1 MGSMVVVEMGELVS
15 MEVGAEGVGGGGVVV
30 DASELREATGVR
42 EGAAVP
48 TRCDG
53 EQLQILECIG
63 HHFLELLHPLL
74 SIPIDE
80 LGVEFS
86 VGELIV
92 VEDRHGGG
100 CGSCDGNGGG
110 ARVSV
115 DAEAAVA
122 AVVVGLWLGGDGA
135 AVVDRRRWRRWWWWW
150 WSGSGSD
157 RHRQELRGGKL

>member
-1 MGSMVVVEMGELVS
+1 
-15 MEVGAEGVGGGGVVV
+15 
-30 DASELREATGVR
+30 
-42 EGAAVP
+42 
-48 TRCDG
+48 
-53 EQLQILECIG
+53 
-63 HHFLELLHPLL
+63 LHPLL

-150 WSGSGSD
+150 SGSGSD